1 MNRWGKIPPN
11 KIAVEQMDSAAAF
24 EQQEQDE
31 HCEKKYAQVVKNPLK
46 VVAPRFSI
54 HLRPWAE
61 KYVDQI
67 TR

>member
-24 EQQEQDE
+24 EQQDKVKIL
-31 HCEKKYAQVVKNPLK
+31 KKKCM
-46 VVAPRFSI
+46 APRLPI
-54 HLRPWAE
+54 HLEPWIE
-61 KYVDQI
+61 KCIDQI